1 MCNDYLE
8 ISEMLSLPEMWE
20 AGDPLVG
27 VGRGVAASTSS
38 AGGVVVRHLPAVSE
52 TVWTGNN
59 YRSLQHKLYVM
70 SYTWL
75 LIL

>member
-1 MCNDYLE
+1 
-8 ISEMLSLPEMWE
+8 MLSLPEMWE

-52 TVWTGNN
+52 TVWTGNTIIDHYN
-59 YRSLQHKLYVM
+59 KLYVM

>member
-1 MCNDYLE
+1 
-8 ISEMLSLPEMWE
+8 MLSLPEMWE

-52 TVWTGNN
+52 TVWTGNIIIDHYN
-59 YRSLQHKLYVM
+59 KLYVM
-70 SYTWL
+70 SFTWL

>member
-1 MCNDYLE
+1 
-8 ISEMLSLPEMWE
+8 MWE

-27 VGRGVAASTSS
+27 VGRGVATSTSS

-52 TVWTGNN
+52 TVWTGNIIIDHYN
-59 YRSLQHKLYVM
+59 KLYVM

>member
-52 TVWTGNN
+52 TVWTGNIIIDHYN
-59 YRSLQHKLYVM
+59 KLYVM